1 MKVLGIVSEYNPL
14 HEGHIY
20 HIRASVE
27 KTGATHTVC
36 VMSGNFVQRGE
47 PSVVDKW
54 VRTKMALHAGIDL
67 VLELPVVF
75 ACASAELFAYG
86 AVRTLHNTGVV
97 DYLSFGSEQGELG
110 SLWRIASVLND
121 EPYEFRELLAKYLDE
136 GHSFPV
142 SREKALHATLRGLPE
157 NILSKSNNILAIE
170 YLKALKRLGSSIQ
183 PVTVK
188 RMGASYL
195 STEISSSYSSATAIR
210 KFLQTGGSVNDP
222 LLMDNLPDFTA
233 ELIKDEIERQRGPV
247 FDKAFSDII
256 LHKLRMIEPERLREV
271 PDVTEGLENRLIS
284 CAMQSGTLSDFIDR
298 VSTSRYPSTRV
309 KRIAMNLLW
318 GITKD
323 ELRSFVS
330 DETCG
335 YLRVL
340 GFSSNGRDLLA
351 RIHKEAGL
359 PLITKVSEYRNLL
372 SGLSRKMFEY
382 DIKATNSY
390 VLAFPAPAQR
400 AGDQDFTMPIIK
412 LN

>member
-1 MKVLGIVSEYNPL
+1 
-14 HEGHIY
+14 
-20 HIRASVE
+20 
-27 KTGATHTVC
+27 
-36 VMSGNFVQRGE
+36 
-47 PSVVDKW
+47 
-54 VRTKMALHAGIDL
+54 
-67 VLELPVVF
+67 
-75 ACASAELFAYG
+75 
-86 AVRTLHNTGVV
+86 
-97 DYLSFGSEQGELG
+97 
-110 SLWRIASVLND
+110 
-121 EPYEFRELLAKYLDE
+121 
-136 GHSFPV
+136 
-142 SREKALHATLRGLPE
+142 
-157 NILSKSNNILAIE
+157 
-170 YLKALKRLGSSIQ
+170 
-183 PVTVK
+183 
-188 RMGASYL
+188 
-195 STEISSSYSSATAIR
+195 
-210 KFLQTGGSVNDP
+210 
-222 LLMDNLPDFTA
+222 MDNLPDFTA